1 MVVSL
6 SLGVIFLCF
15 ALLGAFLLDRRRRY
29 HRRAARE
36 TDIELNILPH
46 SRLVENN
53 DDDDDK
59 NDDNDNNNHGD
70 DDKNNDGGNN
80 NTNDP
85 DDETYP
91 KEFLVNPNYQGFP
104 IPRRSSRVNKG
115 VAPSRFSP

>member
-1 MVVSL
+1 MVISL
-6 SLGVIFLCF
+6 SLGVFFLCF

-29 HRRAARE
+29 HRQAAHQ

-46 SRLVENN
+46 SRLVENY

-59 NDDNDNNNHGD
+59 NDDNNNNNH
-70 DDKNNDGGNN
+70 NDS
-80 NTNDP
+80 
-85 DDETYP
+85 DDETFP

-104 IPRRSSRVNKG
+104 IPHCSSRVNKG